1 MDDEIQQLFKTN
13 KVDDLKRFMRKRQCL
28 NSYNCVFMYAF
39 HVVQAA
45 GILTTTIAAGYDI
58 KELVWVGAS
67 MNVIATLIQV
77 FEKTNESVSKT
88 MMKNIEDIRNGT
100 YVDEGMIMP
109 DDDKKTPLLNKT
121 EQEATNNV

>member
-1 MDDEIQQLFKTN
+1 
-13 KVDDLKRFMRKRQCL
+13 
-28 NSYNCVFMYAF
+28 MYAF

-88 MMKNIEDIRNGT
+88 MMKNIQDIRNGT

-121 EQEATNNV
+121 EQDASNNV

>member
-1 MDDEIQQLFKTN
+1 MEDEIQKLFKSN
-13 KVDDLKRFMRKRQCL
+13 KIEDLKRFMRKRQCL

-45 GILTTTIAAGYDI
+45 GILTTTIAAGYDV

-109 DDDKKTPLLNKT
+109 DDDKKTPLLDKAH
-121 EQEATNNV
+121 ESV

>member
-1 MDDEIQQLFKTN
+1 MEDEIEKLFKTN
-13 KVDDLKRFMRKRQCL
+13 KVEDLKRFMKKRQCL

-88 MMKNIEDIRNGT
+88 MMKNIQDIRNGT

-121 EQEATNNV
+121 EQDASNNV

>member
-1 MDDEIQQLFKTN
+1 MEDEIQKLFKSN
-13 KVDDLKRFMRKRQCL
+13 KIEDLKRFMRKRQCL
-28 NSYNCVFMYAF
+28 NSYNCIFVYAF

-45 GILTTTIAAGYDI
+45 GILTTTIAAGYDV

-109 DDDKKTPLLNKT
+109 DDDKKTPLLDKAH
-121 EQEATNNV
+121 ESV

>member
-1 MDDEIQQLFKTN
+1 MDDEIQKLFQTN
-13 KVDDLKRFMRKRQCL
+13 KVEDLKRFMKKRQCL

-45 GILTTTIAAGYDI
+45 GILTTTIAAGYDL

-67 MNVIATLIQV
+67 LNVIATLIQV

-109 DDDKKTPLLNKT
+109 DDDKKTPLLESK
-121 EQEATNNV
+121 V

>member
-1 MDDEIQQLFKTN
+1 MEDEIEKLFKTN
-13 KVDDLKRFMRKRQCL
+13 KVEDLKRFMQKRQCL

-88 MMKNIEDIRNGT
+88 MMKNIQDIRNGT

-109 DDDKKTPLLNKT
+109 DDDKKAPLLNKT
-121 EQEATNNV
+121 EQDASNNV